1 METTKIIELLSYTLP
16 AIITGVV
23 AYYFFNLHTK
33 NEEGRRRY
41 LLNKDTQKDALPL
54 RLQAFE
60 RMTLFLERINPG
72 KLLIR
77 LSPNSENKND
87 YENLLIS
94 NIEQEFEHNL
104 TQQIYMSDECWTIIV
119 TAKNVNT
126 KIWLGG
132 NVWQPNEGQVRV
144 SFYCKKGKFYFEGNT
159 DGYVSHQ
166 LATPLVKNVCGRTA
180 VVTPEI
186 PLVVTPKS
194 DHVCDTDTTSKL
206 HQGKSYKY
214 CKNGEKYYFIGTAG
228 EFKTK
233 HPNWTEAT
241 GKGLESIK
249 TMIGPVFDKIP

>member
-1 METTKIIELLSYTLP
+1 MDTSKLIELLSYTLP
-16 AIITGVV
+16 AIITGIV

-77 LSPNSENKND
+77 ISPNTEDKND

-119 TAKNVNT
+119 TAKNATIQMIRRTNMSDRVDSAN
-126 KIWLGG
+126 KLREVIMNDLMEKQSPSA
-132 NVWQPNEGQVRV
+132 VALSYIKNE
-144 SFYCKKGKFYFEGNT
+144 
-159 DGYVSHQ
+159 
-166 LATPLVKNVCGRTA
+166 VKY
-180 VVTPEI
+180 
-186 PLVVTPKS
+186 L
-194 DHVCDTDTTSKL
+194 
-206 HQGKSYKY
+206 
-214 CKNGEKYYFIGTAG
+214 F
-228 EFKTK
+228 
-233 HPNWTEAT
+233 
-241 GKGLESIK
+241 
-249 TMIGPVFDKIP
+249 

>member
-1 METTKIIELLSYTLP
+1 MDISKLIELLCYTLP
-16 AIITGVV
+16 AIITGIV

-77 LSPNSENKND
+77 ISPNTEDKND

-119 TAKNVNT
+119 TAKNATIQMIRRTNMSDRVDSAN
-126 KIWLGG
+126 KLREVIMNDLMEKQSPSA
-132 NVWQPNEGQVRV
+132 VALSYIKNE
-144 SFYCKKGKFYFEGNT
+144 
-159 DGYVSHQ
+159 
-166 LATPLVKNVCGRTA
+166 VKY
-180 VVTPEI
+180 
-186 PLVVTPKS
+186 L
-194 DHVCDTDTTSKL
+194 
-206 HQGKSYKY
+206 
-214 CKNGEKYYFIGTAG
+214 F
-228 EFKTK
+228 
-233 HPNWTEAT
+233 
-241 GKGLESIK
+241 
-249 TMIGPVFDKIP
+249 